1 MNKVMSG
8 EFDFEKNALDF
19 AADPSAK
26 RLVTVRGKSTVVN
39 PTAQPFDKTL
49 VRADDGSEVAG
60 AYRVGDGEIIMFNA
74 YCYPSGEA
82 ISEDYERTLKAVIAD
97 EAAAERI
104 AAECG
109 DDAECAVYRT
119 GESTADV
126 YVLAVDWFRDPDKIR
141 RVAIRTG
148 EKRYELGLKFGTL
161 VKAVVNGADLAY
173 STSEN
178 AVVES
183 VGNGEITVRGYGKAT
198 IKGRVCNREFEIL
211 VDFSRSPAV
220 TIKP

>member
-1 MNKVMSG
+1 MSV
-8 EFDFEKNALDF
+8 L
-19 AADPSAK
+19 
-26 RLVTVRGKSTVVN
+26 
-39 PTAQPFDKTL
+39 
-49 VRADDGSEVAG
+49 ADDGSEVAG
-60 AYRVGDGEIIMFNA
+60 TYRVGDGEIIMFNA

-141 RVAIRTG
+141 RAAIRTG
-148 EKRYELGLKFGTL
+148 EKRYEFGLKFGTL

-211 VDFSRSPAV
+211 VDFSRSPTV